1 MGKRLALSAL
11 TVLAG
16 LLMPAFVYASSID
29 TQQQIILQ
37 KEQEQASRRAE
48 QELQHRVSQSMT
60 KTQQQGSRLEAF
72 VLPKEKNSFEI
83 KQFVFSA
90 PKYGYKFAWI
100 EEYLKQFNGELYY
113 GKI

>member
-1 MGKRLALSAL
+1 
-11 TVLAG
+11 
-16 LLMPAFVYASSID
+16 MPAFVYASSID

-48 QELQHRVSQSMT
+48 QELRYRVSQSMT
-60 KTQQQGSRLEAF
+60 KTQQQDSRLEAF
-72 VLPKEKNSFEI
+72 VLPEEENSFKI
-83 KQFVFSA
+83 KQFTLSA

-100 EEYLKQFNGELYY
+100 EDYMEQFNGELAY

>member
-72 VLPKEKNSFEI
+72 VLPKEKTVLRLSNLCFLRRSMVI
-83 KQFVFSA
+83 NLA
-90 PKYGYKFAWI
+90 G
-100 EEYLKQFNGELYY
+100 
-113 GKI
+113 